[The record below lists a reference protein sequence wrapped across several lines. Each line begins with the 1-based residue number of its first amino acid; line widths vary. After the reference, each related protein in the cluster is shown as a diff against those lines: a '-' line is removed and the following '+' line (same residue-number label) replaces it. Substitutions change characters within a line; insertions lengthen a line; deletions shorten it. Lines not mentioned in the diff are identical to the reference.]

1 MRKTKSAALA
11 ALAFA
16 LFMIIAGP
24 AAAKDRNGDRIPDR
38 WEKRHHLSLKV
49 KQGNRDQDGDGLR
62 NRGEWKAGLDP
73 RDSDS
78 DDDGVEDG
86 DENAGTVE
94 SFDAVTGKLTI
105 KLFNGDSLSG
115 LVNDD
120 TKIECGADDSKARTS
135 DHGDD
140 DQGDD
145 EGNRGDDEHGDHDG
159 DHGDDDQGDDD
170 GDHGDDDGDDGED
183 DQGDDDGEHGDRDD
197 DGEDC
202 GTEALTAGREVEE
215 ADLKLAN
222 GKATFEEIELK

>member
-49 KQGNRDQDGDGLR
+49 KQGKRDQDGDGLR
-62 NRGEWKAGLDP
+62 NRGEFKAGLDP
-73 RDSDS
+73 RDDDS
-78 DDDGVEDG
+78 DDDGVDDG
-86 DENAGTVE
+86 DENAGKVE
-94 SFDAVTGKLTI
+94 SFDAATGKLTI
-105 KLFNGDSLSG
+105 KLFNGDSVSG
-115 LVNDD
+115 LVADD
-120 TKIECGADDSKARTS
+120 TKIECGADDSTARAS

-145 EGNRGDDEHGDHDG
+145 DRGDDQGDDDQG
-159 DHGDDDQGDDD
+159 DDHGDDDQGDDD
-170 GDHGDDDGDDGED
+170 HGDDDH
-183 DQGDDDGEHGDRDD
+183 DDDNDEHGDRDD

-215 ADLKLAN
+215 ADMKLAN

>member
-1 MRKTKSAALA
+1 VSKTKSAALA

-38 WEKRHHLSLKV
+38 WEKRHHLSLNV
-49 KQGNRDQDGDGLR
+49 KQGKRDQDGDGLR
-62 NRGEWKAGLDP
+62 NRGEFKAGLDP
-73 RDSDS
+73 RDDDS

-94 SFDAVTGKLTI
+94 SFDAATGKLTI
-105 KLFNGDSLSG
+105 KLFNGDSVSG
-115 LVNDD
+115 LVTDD
-120 TKIECGADDSKARTS
+120 TEIECDADDSQARTS

-140 DQGDD
+140 D
-145 EGNRGDDEHGDHDG
+145 RG
-159 DHGDDDQGDDD
+159 DDQGDDD
-170 GDHGDDDGDDGED
+170 QSDHGDDDH
-183 DQGDDDGEHGDRDD
+183 GDDDHGDRDD

-215 ADLKLAN
+215 ADMKLAD

>member
-1 MRKTKSAALA
+1 VRKTKSAALA

-49 KQGNRDQDGDGLR
+49 KQGKRDQDGDGLR

-73 RDSDS
+73 RDDDS

-86 DENAGTVE
+86 DENAGTIT
-94 SFDAVTGKLTI
+94 SFDAASGKLTI
-105 KLFNGDSLSG
+105 KLFNGDSVSG

-120 TKIECGADDSKARTS
+120 TEIECGADDSTARTS

-140 DQGDD
+140 DG
-145 EGNRGDDEHGDHDG
+145 ERGDDDG

-170 GDHGDDDGDDGED
+170 GDHGDDDQGDD
-183 DQGDDDGEHGDRDD
+183 DQGDDEHGDRDD
-197 DGEDC
+197 DAEDC
-202 GTEALTAGREVEE
+202 GTAALTNGREVEE
-215 ADLKLAN
+215 ADLKLAD